1 MRRGERIASM
11 STLKPAKYIIN
22 GDVYIV
28 KDHDKLHRVKVSK
41 CFVIGDGF
49 FAECFFIDVGKIECV
64 AYDHLY
70 HLTDAL
76 SEIPPQA
83 ICFKLFGFDELQRC
97 PRIQRYF
104 SAWLMNKQMCGCL
117 MMAEAQYQVQLNH
130 GIKMPKVSI
139 TPFVFHPK
147 FMLYKPILLKQIGE
161 SLPKPA
167 FTSETTLAK
176 VSHVSPT
183 GLVYFHVDIPSIN
196 YIDTLIQQ
204 FVSENQQLKWRF
216 RFSEAAHCVVLIYD
230 NERNMYHRAKII
242 TVESGSASTK
252 YKCYCMDKGETR
264 LVAISDIFGLHENS
278 MLSYFPGQAVPA
290 LLHAIPM
297 YEDTTIERLN
307 DILTNNTEVQVKV
320 IDHKNNL
327 PIVTV
332 HKYSLNINELVRM
345 EFELDK

>member
-1 MRRGERIASM
+1 M
-11 STLKPAKYIIN
+11 STLKPVKYIID
-22 GDVYIV
+22 GDVCIV
-28 KDHDKLHRVKVSK
+28 KDDDKLHRVKVSK
-41 CFVIGDGF
+41 SFVIGDRLM
-49 FAECFFIDVGKIECV
+49 AECFFIDVGKIETI

-70 HLTDAL
+70 HLIDAFT
-76 SEIPPQA
+76 EIPPQA

-97 PRIQRYF
+97 PRIERYF
-104 SAWLMNKQMCGCL
+104 SAWLMNKQLCGCL

-139 TPFVFHPK
+139 TPFVFYPK

-167 FTSETTLAK
+167 FTSETAYAK
-176 VSHVSPT
+176 VSYVSPF
-183 GLVYFHVDIPSIN
+183 GVVYFHLDERSIN
-196 YIDTLIQQ
+196 YIGTLIQQ

-216 RFSEAAHCVVLIYD
+216 RISEAAHCVVLIYD

-242 TVESGSASTK
+242 TVESGSATTK

-264 LVAISDIFGLHENS
+264 HVAASDIFALNENS

-290 LLHAIPM
+290 MLHGVPM
-297 YEDTTIERLN
+297 YEDTAIERLN

-320 IDHKNNL
+320 IDHKNNF

-345 EFELDK
+345 ELELYK